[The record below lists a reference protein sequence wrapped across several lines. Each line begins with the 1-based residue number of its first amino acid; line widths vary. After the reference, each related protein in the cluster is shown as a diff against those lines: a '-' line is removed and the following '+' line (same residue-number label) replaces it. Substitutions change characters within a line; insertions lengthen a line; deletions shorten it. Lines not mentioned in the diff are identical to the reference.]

1 LVFFLP
7 FLEHA
12 LRSQAQALFVIVPP
26 AVPAGLKGFSAAT
39 FCAAAADTPK
49 ATGSGHHGKKKTNLF

>member
-12 LRSQAQALFVIVPP
+12 LRSVFFVLP
-26 AVPAGLKGFSAAT
+26 AVPAGLKGYSAAT

-49 ATGSGHHGKKKTNLF
+49 ATGSGHHYKKKTNLF